1 VTRAIAGGVDTHAG
15 VHVAAA
21 LDPLGGLLGVHQF
34 PAAPAGYGL
43 LLGWLGG
50 FGPVC
55 LAGIEGAGSYGAGL
69 ARHVTA
75 AGVQVVAVDR
85 PGRQGRR
92 RPGNSDPPGRARGAP
107 KGRDGTVEAVRALMA
122 AKRSATGERTPAI
135 NQARALVLTGPG

>member
-1 VTRAIAGGVDTHAG
+1 MPACTSPPRSIPSEGCSVFTSSRLPGPDTA
-15 VHVAAA
+15 
-21 LDPLGGLLGVHQF
+21 F
-34 PAAPAGYGL
+34 

-107 KGRDGTVEAVRALMA
+107 KGRDGTVEAVWALMA